1 MLQFPAIPSWDALHP
16 LIIHFPIA
24 LLLIAPIFI
33 VVGAVLT
40 PAKGRS
46 YLIAAMV
53 LLLVGTASIFV
64 AVQPPRRLPLCQPT
78 AKPSLQSGKNG
89 PWPVSARHQRL

>member
-33 VVGAVLT
+33 IVGAVLA
-40 PAKGRS
+40 PALLQAETSRS
-46 YLIAAMV
+46 TAPIAVTARILVPVRVIRMV
-53 LLLVGTASIFV
+53 IS
-64 AVQPPRRLPLCQPT
+64 
-78 AKPSLQSGKNG
+78 SGS
-89 PWPVSARHQRL
+89 V